1 MPVKTTL
8 SFTERHHRF
17 LLQKVAEGV
26 FATRSAAV
34 ASALE
39 QMIQDD
45 AERNVALAA
54 LAGEIR
60 AHVHASLGVRGP
72 GSGILGRT
80 CHDRG
85 GPHGV
90 TYRLRLR
97 PLVARGLDTIA
108 RWIIDQASVT

>member
-45 AERNVALAA
+45 AERKVALAA

-60 AHVHASLGVRGP
+60 ARMCTPRSEFV
-72 GSGILGRT
+72 
-80 CHDRG
+80 DQ
-85 GPHGV
+85 
-90 TYRLRLR
+90 
-97 PLVARGLDTIA
+97 
-108 RWIIDQASVT
+108 DQAFSGARATIEAARTE